1 LNGDDL
7 EIIRKEKVNGR
18 AFINITKEELRDYGM
33 KGGPANNLAE
43 FAKECKDKK
52 LKAFSSYKSLKEVLK
67 RYSIDFN
74 GTDTIPLFS
83 LQIHEIQ
90 DSDKHFEHCMAE
102 ILVRLKNYG
111 TLVVDSLEAMRNE
124 YVVAILHTAINI
136 TRDSTGEE
144 LSMRPEY
151 EVIGDESTGRVD
163 FAIKVLGYFFLA
175 LF

>member
-1 LNGDDL
+1 
-7 EIIRKEKVNGR
+7 
-18 AFINITKEELRDYGM
+18 
-33 KGGPANNLAE
+33 
-43 FAKECKDKK
+43 
-52 LKAFSSYKSLKEVLK
+52 LKEVLI
-67 RYSIDFN
+67 RYGLESE
-74 GTDTIPLFS
+74 GTDKIPLFS
-83 LQIHEIQ
+83 LQTHEIQ
-90 DSDKHFEHCMAE
+90 ESDKHFEHCMAE

-163 FAIKVLGYFFLA
+163 FAIKVLGQFFLDQRRDILIPYFFVLES
-175 LF
+175 